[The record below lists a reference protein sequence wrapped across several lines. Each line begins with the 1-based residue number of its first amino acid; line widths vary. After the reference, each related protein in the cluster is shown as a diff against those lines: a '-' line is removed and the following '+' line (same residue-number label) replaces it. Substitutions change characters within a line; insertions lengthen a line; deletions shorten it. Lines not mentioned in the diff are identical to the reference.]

1 MRTAKL
7 VAPYRIEIEEVP
19 EPQITGPDQVL
30 VQVRAVGI
38 CGTDLHTFKGERTDV
53 DFPRV
58 MGHELSGV
66 VVDTGEAVV
75 RVKKGDHVVFDPVHA
90 CGGCRTCAGGH
101 GNVCRDVRCFGVQ
114 MDGGFQDYIVVS
126 ENKLYAVPQQISF
139 ECGALAEP
147 FSIAAN
153 IIARADIGEHDRVV
167 IFGAGTIGIAV
178 LQAVKKMG
186 NMVLVSDI
194 ADAKLAM
201 AEEFGADLAVNSKKE
216 KLGDAVEAF
225 SPGGADILIDAVGTA
240 SILAECIALAAPCA
254 RIVEIG
260 FDETEAS
267 VRPIDITK
275 KELTISGSRMNC
287 RRFETVTQ
295 WLKEGIVT
303 DKMISRVYPLEEIE
317 QAFKDTLAQ
326 GGNWLK
332 TMIRL

>member
-19 EPQITGPDQVL
+19 EPQISGSDQVL
-30 VQVRAVGI
+30 VRVRAVGI

-90 CGGCRTCAGGH
+90 CGRCRTCAAGH
-101 GNVCRDVRCFGVQ
+101 ENVCRNVKCFGVQ

-126 ENKLYAVPQQISF
+126 ENKLYAVPEQISF

-153 IIARADIGEHDRVV
+153 IIARADIGENDRVV

-201 AEEFGADLAVNSKKE
+201 AEEFGADLAVNSTKE

-240 SILAECIALAAPCA
+240 SILTQCIALAAPCA

-287 RRFETVTQ
+287 SRFQTVTE
-295 WLKEGIVT
+295 WLKKGIVT

-317 QAFKDTLAQ
+317 QAFNDTLAQ

-332 TMIRL
+332 TMILL